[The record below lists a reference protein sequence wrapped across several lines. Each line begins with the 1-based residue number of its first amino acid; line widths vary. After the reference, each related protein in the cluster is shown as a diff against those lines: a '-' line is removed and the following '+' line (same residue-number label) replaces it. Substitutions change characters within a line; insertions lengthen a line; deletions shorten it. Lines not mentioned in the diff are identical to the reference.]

1 MQLKK
6 SLTMVI
12 ITDDTFKYDFELL
25 DSNSDEFKCIKE
37 FISITSTDYLQKL
50 LQIHKVF
57 EINPTNSTVT
67 KRNNLMLF
75 HGTNEKGVER
85 ILKEG
90 FKNSEKGC
98 FGKGVYMTDCSTIAV
113 NYSRRVTSNRS
124 NKIRFVFVNEVLKS
138 DTLKTFVFGK
148 HPPVT
153 DIKPKYQFEK
163 HAYLATQQVAK
174 DYYKKDA
181 LGRKYRNIPHNLNTP
196 VDEFVADESITI
208 PKYLIE
214 FEDTVSDEIMKNIFL
229 GAFF

>member
-1 MQLKK
+1 
-6 SLTMVI
+6 MVI

-25 DSNSDEFKCIKE
+25 DSSSDEFKCIKE
-37 FISITSTDYLQKL
+37 FISVTSTDYLQKL

-57 EINPTNSTVT
+57 ETNPTKTSEV

-113 NYSRRVTSNRS
+113 NYSSRVTSNRS

-153 DIKPKYQFEK
+153 DIKPKNPFEK
-163 HAYLATQQVAK
+163 HVYLATQQVTK

-181 LGRKYRNIPHNLNTP
+181 LGRKYRNVPHNSNSSQ
-196 VDEFVADESITI
+196 DEFVADESITV
-208 PKYLIE
+208 PRYLVE
-214 FEDTVSDEIMKNIFL
+214 FEDKSAEKFMSFLNNWMKS
-229 GAFF
+229 